1 MWGTVVKGEGR
12 GDRAEGRRG
21 GRVPACEGTGVGQRV
36 LGSSGCRPWGLWG
49 PWKTPRPTLP
59 RLPRKARQWLR
70 GLRRWTR
77 AHWAPCPRAKMSP
90 RRLGR
95 PGIPAP
101 TQRATRAA
109 LRCQHPRTGRTP
121 ALPGA
126 LCAGQAAMSLAAGQ
140 AAEGE
145 QGSEPRPGLPCLGP
159 CPWVRL
165 GTGTPFPPH
174 CTERGEDVRGA
185 GPGEEPAAPAGGC
198 CFPGARPVAVPGW
211 PRLPSGG
218 GWQPVGARVGCPG
231 KALRRGISL
240 AHASR
245 SASVSEPA

>member
-1 MWGTVVKGEGR
+1 
-12 GDRAEGRRG
+12 
-21 GRVPACEGTGVGQRV
+21 
-36 LGSSGCRPWGLWG
+36 
-49 PWKTPRPTLP
+49 
-59 RLPRKARQWLR
+59 
-70 GLRRWTR
+70 
-77 AHWAPCPRAKMSP
+77 MSP

-101 TQRATRAA
+101 AQRATRAA
-109 LRCQHPRTGRTP
+109 LCCQHPRTGRTP

-126 LCAGQAAMSLAAGQ
+126 LCASQVAMSLAAGQ

-145 QGSEPRPGLPCLGP
+145 WGSEPRPGPAMPGAVPVGEAWDRQPLP
-159 CPWVRL
+159 
-165 GTGTPFPPH
+165 TPLH
-174 CTERGEDVRGA
+174 GERGRCAGRRPRRG
-185 GPGEEPAAPAGGC
+185 AAPAGGC

-218 GWQPVGARVGCPG
+218 GWQRVGAHVGCPG